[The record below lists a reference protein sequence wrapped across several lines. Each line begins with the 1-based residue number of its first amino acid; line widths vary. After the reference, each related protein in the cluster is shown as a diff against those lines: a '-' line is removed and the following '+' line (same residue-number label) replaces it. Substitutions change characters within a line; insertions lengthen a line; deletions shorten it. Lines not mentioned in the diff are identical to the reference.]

1 MMLLRISK
9 RIVSEWSKSEII
21 MMEYEEAYIYG
32 VQLLLSTLINI
43 SFIAL
48 ISTVVGCSYA
58 WIPFLVGFIPIRV
71 TAGGYHAKT
80 PLLCST
86 VFCGTYS
93 IGIVLLEAVNDT
105 ALIPVCLFNSITAI
119 VIVYLY
125 SPLPAHNKP
134 LSKIEM
140 ENKRTISIAIVSV
153 LFLAMVISV
162 TLKAGVGVM
171 SYISLGEMAAT
182 IFCYVAKLVQH
193 SSKIVH

>member
-1 MMLLRISK
+1 MN
-9 RIVSEWSKSEII
+9 
-21 MMEYEEAYIYG
+21 EYEEAYVYG

-43 SFIAL
+43 SCIAL

-58 WIPFLVGFIPIRV
+58 WIPFLAGFIPIRV

-93 IGIVLLEAVNDT
+93 IGIVLLEAINDT
-105 ALIPVCLFNSITAI
+105 ALIPVCLLNSIAAI

-134 LSKIEM
+134 LSKTEM
-140 ENKRTISIAIVSV
+140 EKKRRLSIVIVSV
-153 LFLAMVISV
+153 LFLLMVISV
-162 TLKAGVGVM
+162 TLKVGVKVM
-171 SYISLGEMAAT
+171 FYVSLGELVAAT
-182 IFCYVAKLVQH
+182 LCYVAKLLQH
-193 SSKIVH
+193 KK

>member
-9 RIVSEWSKSEII
+9 RIVSGWSKTEII
-21 MMEYEEAYIYG
+21 MMEYEEAYVYG
-32 VQLLLSTLINI
+32 VQLLLSTLINV
-43 SFIAL
+43 SCIAL

-58 WIPFLVGFIPIRV
+58 WIPFLLGFIPIRV

-93 IGIVLLEAVNDT
+93 IGIVFLEAINDT
-105 ALIPVCLFNSITAI
+105 ALIPVCLFNSIIAI

-153 LFLAMVISV
+153 LFLAMVISS

-171 SYISLGEMAAT
+171 SYVSLGEMAAT

>member
-9 RIVSEWSKSEII
+9 RIVSGWSKSEII
-21 MMEYEEAYIYG
+21 MMEYEEAYVYG

-43 SFIAL
+43 SCIAL

-58 WIPFLVGFIPIRV
+58 WIPFLLGFIPIRV

-80 PLLCST
+80 PLLCSA

-93 IGIVLLEAVNDT
+93 IGIMLLGTINDT
-105 ALIPVCLFNSITAI
+105 GLIPVCLLNSITAI

-134 LSKIEM
+134 LSQIEM
-140 ENKRTISIAIVSV
+140 ENKRTLSIAIVSV
-153 LFLAMVISV
+153 LFLAMAISCS
-162 TLKAGVGVM
+162 LKVGVGIM
-171 SYISLGEMAAT
+171 SYISLGELAAT
-182 IFCYVAKLVQH
+182 IFCYVAKLVQR
-193 SSKIVH
+193 STKIVH

>member
-1 MMLLRISK
+1 MLLRISK

>member
-1 MMLLRISK
+1 MLLRISK

-93 IGIVLLEAVNDT
+93 IGIMLLGTINDT
-105 ALIPVCLFNSITAI
+105 GLIPVCLFNSITAI

-134 LSKIEM
+134 MSKIEM

-153 LFLAMVISV
+153 LFLAMVISA

-171 SYISLGEMAAT
+171 SYVSLGEMAAT

-193 SSKIVH
+193 SSKIVQ